1 MISPSGGAGE
11 LVWAAYTPPLSLH
24 CPRPRPRPRPLPL
37 PCGDIVVDSDGQE
50 AARRSMCM

>member
-11 LVWAAYTPPLSLH
+11 LVWAAYTPPLPLH
-24 CPRPRPRPRPLPL
+24 CPRPRPRPLPL